1 MATGKDTTTG
11 KDEGTEK
18 SPAWRTKIDVRPWA
32 AAWLKWPVA
41 AGVIG
46 ILAVADQPMVFGGIL
61 GASLLL
67 ALWVATFRIRIQVDG
82 DGGTRLK
89 TRLRSI
95 DLTELRSVEQSR
107 FVGFP
112 QISLR
117 AGKRIS
123 IGGFGRWGP
132 ARWNRLL
139 DGLEP
144 YVRKCPNVD
153 AASRK
158 LWRIKKKK

>member
-1 MATGKDTTTG
+1 MATGNDARTDTA
-11 KDEGTEK
+11 
-18 SPAWRTKIDVRPWA
+18 PAWRTKVDVRPWA
-32 AAWLKWPVA
+32 AAWLKWPLA
-41 AGVIG
+41 AGVVG
-46 ILAVADQPMVFGGIL
+46 ILAVADQPVAFGVIL
-61 GASLLL
+61 GLALVL
-67 ALWVATFRIRIQVDG
+67 ALWVATFRVRIQVDG
-82 DGGTRLK
+82 DGGARLR

-95 DLTELRSVEQSR
+95 DLRALESVEQSR

-112 QISLR
+112 QVSLR
-117 AGKRIS
+117 AGKRVG